1 MSDRMAQRVQ
11 SFGTSIFTEISA
23 LAVQHQAVN
32 LGQGFPDF
40 AGPAL
45 IKEAAIK
52 AIQADQNQ
60 YAPSPGLLLL
70 REAISQSYA
79 HSYGLNYDPQTEITI
94 TSGATEALIAAML
107 SVVDPGDEVIFFE
120 PAYDAYLPDIIMAG
134 GQPRPV
140 RLRPPS
146 SPAEPRWRLD
156 ADELRATF
164 GPRTRALVLNSP
176 QNPTGKVFARDE
188 LELIAQLCQKH
199 DVIAITDEVYDRLV
213 FQGEHIPLAS
223 LPGMRDRTITINSTG
238 KTFSVTGWK
247 IGYALT
253 TPALTDAVRRSHQF
267 ITFATSTPFQ
277 AAAAAA
283 LSDAVNSSY
292 YADLRHFYGEQRTRL
307 QQGLQKAGFEV
318 YMPQGSYFM
327 LAALP
332 AGWNDDAAFCRYLTT
347 EIGVAA
353 IPLSVFYSDPGQ
365 ATHFAR
371 FCFAKSTAT
380 INAAVERLV
389 GMQRQR

>member
-1 MSDRMAQRVQ
+1 MREKMAQRVQ

-52 AIQADQNQ
+52 AIQSDQNQ
-60 YAPSPGLLLL
+60 YAPSPGLPLL
-70 REAISQSYA
+70 REAIAQSYV
-79 HSYGLNYDPQTEITI
+79 HSYGLHYDPRTEITI

-107 SVVDPGDEVIFFE
+107 AIVDPGDEVIYFE

-134 GQPRPV
+134 GLPRPV
-140 RLRPPS
+140 RLRSPS
-146 SPAEPRWRLD
+146 SPADPRWRLD
-156 ADELRATF
+156 VDELRAAF
-164 GPRTRALVLNSP
+164 SPKTRALVLNSP
-176 QNPTGKVFARDE
+176 QNPAGKVFARNE
-188 LELIAQLCQKH
+188 LELIAQLCQEH
-199 DVIAITDEVYDRLV
+199 DVIAITDEVYERLV

-223 LPGMRDRTITINSTG
+223 LFGMRERTITINSTG

-247 IGYALT
+247 IGYALSSA
-253 TPALTDAVRRSHQF
+253 ALTDAVRRSHQF
-267 ITFATSTPFQ
+267 ITFATATPFQ

-283 LSDAVNSSY
+283 LSDAIGSSY
-292 YADLRHFYGEQRTRL
+292 YADLRHFYDEQRALL
-307 QQGLQKAGFEV
+307 QQGLEQAGFEV
-318 YMPQGSYFM
+318 FVPQGSFFM

-332 AGWNDDAAFCRYLTT
+332 EGWNDDGAFCRYLTT
-347 EIGVAA
+347 EVGVAA
-353 IPLSVFYSDPGQ
+353 IPMSVFYSDPTQ

-371 FCFAKSTAT
+371 FCFAKKTAT
-380 INAAVERLV
+380 INAAVERLA
-389 GMQRQR
+389 RIKTPH